1 MSAQMKRHERLSI
14 IFAVSEAAPYAKTG
28 GLADVAGALPRALA
42 KLDVEV
48 AVILPRYRGERAGAV
63 GHCVT
68 ERLTVPFAFGTKTV
82 AIYADE
88 HKGVPFYFVDAP
100 EYFDRPGIYGPN
112 PDEEY
117 PDNVERYA
125 FFSRAVIEW
134 ARQRERPPDLFHCND
149 WQTGFIP
156 LYLQTAYG
164 AEPFFERTRTL
175 FTIHNIGYQGLF
187 SPTLLA
193 RFGLPPEVYRTEGGI
208 EFYGSASAMKAG
220 IVFATAIS
228 TVSPK
233 YAQEIQTPEY
243 GQGLDGLLRA
253 RAARLVGI
261 LNGVDYEEW
270 NPATDPF
277 IAANYS
283 VEAPE
288 GKRLCKADLLR
299 TLGLPEDLDRPV
311 IGSVSRLVAQKGFDL
326 VREAAEGL
334 LHTGIAYVLLGSGDR
349 ELEEFFRDWQRAH
362 PDRVGVYLGFHNELA
377 HKIEAGADMFLM
389 PSRYEPCGLN
399 QIYSLKYGTVP
410 IVRATGGL
418 DDTIQ
423 PFDPTTRSGNGF
435 KFFEYRADRLLAA
448 VREALRVYADPSL
461 WRACMENGMRA
472 DFSWERSALQYR
484 ELYERVIA
492 GAGPFG
498 EPA

>member
-1 MSAQMKRHERLSI
+1 MRERLQV
-14 IFAVSEAAPYAKTG
+14 IFAASEATPYAKTG

-42 KLDVEV
+42 KLGVEV
-48 AVILPRYRGERAGAV
+48 KVILPRYRGERAGAV
-63 GHCVT
+63 GRCVD
-68 ERLTVPFAFGTKTV
+68 ERVDVPFAFGTKTV

-88 HKGVPFYFVDAP
+88 HRGVSFYFVDAP

-112 PDEEY
+112 PNEEY

-134 ARQRERPPDLFHCND
+134 ARRLNPPPDLIHCND

-156 LYLQTAYG
+156 LYL
-164 AEPFFERTRTL
+164 RTTYREDPHFQRTKTL

-187 SPTLLA
+187 SPMLLE
-193 RFGLPPEVYRTEGGI
+193 RFGLSPEIYRTEGGI
-208 EFYGSASAMKAG
+208 EFYGQASAMKAG
-220 IVFATAIS
+220 IVFSTAIS
-228 TVSPK
+228 TVSRK
-233 YAQEIQTPEY
+233 YAEEIQTPEY
-243 GQGLDGLLRA
+243 GYGLDGLLRA
-253 RAARLVGI
+253 HAARLVGI

-277 IAANYS
+277 IAARYS
-283 VEAPE
+283 MEDLR

-299 TLGLPEDLDRPV
+299 TMGLPEDLERPV
-311 IGSVSRLVAQKGFDL
+311 IGSISRLVAQKGFDL
-326 VREAAEGL
+326 VREAANGL
-334 LHTGIAYVLLGSGDR
+334 LRAGVVYVLLGSGAR
-349 ELEEFFRDWQRAH
+349 ELEEFFREWQRAH
-362 PDRVGVYLGFHNELA
+362 PDRVGVYVGFHNELA

-418 DDTIQ
+418 DDTIE
-423 PFDPTTRSGNGF
+423 PFDPATRSGNGF
-435 KFFEYRADRLLAA
+435 KFVEYRADHLLAA
-448 VREALRVYADPSL
+448 VERALQVYADPSL

-472 DFSWERSALQYR
+472 DFSWDRSAAQYR
-484 ELYERVIA
+484 ELYERVIR
-492 GAGPFG
+492 GDGPFG

>member
-1 MSAQMKRHERLSI
+1 MRERQHV
-14 IFAVSEAAPYAKTG
+14 IFAISEAAPYAKTG

-48 AVILPRYRGERAGAV
+48 KVILPRYRGERAGAV
-63 GHCVT
+63 GRCVD
-68 ERLTVPFAFGTKTV
+68 ERVDVPFAFGTKV
-82 AIYADE
+82 AAIYADE
-88 HKGVPFYFVDAP
+88 YKGVPFYFVDAP
-100 EYFDRPGIYGPN
+100 EYFERPGIYGPN
-112 PDEEY
+112 PNEEY

-134 ARQRERPPDLFHCND
+134 ARRLDPPPHLIHCND

-156 LYLQTAYG
+156 LYLRTAYRE
-164 AEPFFERTRTL
+164 EPRLQRTKTL

-187 SPTLLA
+187 SPTLLE
-193 RFGLPPEVYRTEGGI
+193 RFGLSPEVYRTEGGI
-208 EFYGSASAMKAG
+208 EFYGQASAMKAG

-228 TVSPK
+228 TVSRK
-233 YAQEIQTPEY
+233 YAEEIQTPEY
-243 GQGLDGLLRA
+243 GYGLDGLLRA
-253 RAARLVGI
+253 RAMRLVGI

-277 IAANYS
+277 IVAPYS
-283 VEAPE
+283 LEDMS

-299 TLGLPEDLDRPV
+299 TMGLPEDLERPV
-311 IGSVSRLVAQKGFDL
+311 IGSISRLVAQKGFDL
-326 VREAAEGL
+326 VREAADGL
-334 LHTGIAYVLLGSGDR
+334 LRAGVVYVLLGSGAR

-362 PDRVGVYLGFHNELA
+362 PDRIGVYLGFHNELA

-418 DDTIQ
+418 DDTIE

-435 KFFEYRADRLLAA
+435 KFVEYRADHLLAA
-448 VREALRVYADPSL
+448 LERALEIYADPPL

-472 DFSWERSALQYR
+472 DFSWDRSAAQYR
-484 ELYERVIA
+484 ELYERVIRCE
-492 GAGPFG
+492 GPFG
-498 EPA
+498 EPT

>member
-1 MSAQMKRHERLSI
+1 MVRARLYVL
-14 IFAVSEAAPYAKTG
+14 FAASEAAPYAKTG
-28 GLADVAGALPRALA
+28 GLADVVGALPRALA
-42 KLDVEV
+42 RWDVE
-48 AVILPRYRGERAGAV
+48 ASVILPRYRGERAGVV
-63 GHCVT
+63 GRCVHDH
-68 ERLTVPFAFGTKTV
+68 LAVPFAFGAKPV

-88 HKGVPFYFVDAP
+88 YKGVTFYFVDAP
-100 EYFDRPGIYGPN
+100 EYFDRPGIYGPT
-112 PDEEY
+112 PGEEY
-117 PDNVERYA
+117 PDNAERYA
-125 FFSRAVIEW
+125 FFSRAAIEW
-134 ARQRERPPDLFHCND
+134 ARHLGRPPDLFHCHD

-156 LYLQTAYG
+156 LYLRTVYRG
-164 AEPFFERTRTL
+164 DPFFRQTKTL

-187 SPTLLA
+187 SPALLE
-193 RFGLPPEVYRTEGGI
+193 RFGMSPEVYRTEGGI
-208 EFYGSASAMKAG
+208 EFYGSASALKAG

-228 TVSPK
+228 TVSRK
-233 YAQEIQTPEY
+233 YAEEIQTPEY
-243 GQGLDGLLRA
+243 GHGLDGLLRA
-253 RAARLVGI
+253 HAARLVGI

-283 VEAPE
+283 VEDLE

-299 TLGLPEDLDRPV
+299 TMGLSEDLDRPV
-311 IGSVSRLVAQKGFDL
+311 IGSISRLVAQKGFDL
-326 VREAAEGL
+326 VREAAEAL
-334 LHTGIAYVLLGSGDR
+334 LSMGIVYVLLGSGAR
-349 ELEEFFRDWQRAH
+349 ELEEFFRAWQRAH

-435 KFFEYRADRLLAA
+435 KFTEYRADHMVAA
-448 VREALRVYADPSL
+448 VQQAVQVYADPML
-461 WRACMENGMRA
+461 WRTCMENGMRA
-472 DFSWERSALQYR
+472 DFSWDRSAARYR

-492 GAGPFG
+492 GEGPFR

>member
-1 MSAQMKRHERLSI
+1 MRERLHV

-63 GHCVT
+63 GRCVS
-68 ERLTVPFAFGTKTV
+68 ERVDVPFAFGTKGA

-112 PDEEY
+112 PSEEY

-134 ARQRERPPDLFHCND
+134 ARRLDRPPDLIHCND

-156 LYLQTAYG
+156 LYLRTTYRE
-164 AEPFFERTRTL
+164 EPRLQRTKTL

-187 SPTLLA
+187 SPMLLE
-193 RFGLPPEVYRTEGGI
+193 RFGLSPEVYRTEGGI
-208 EFYGSASAMKAG
+208 EFYGHASAMKAG

-228 TVSPK
+228 TVSRK
-233 YAQEIQTPEY
+233 YAEEIQTPEY
-243 GQGLDGLLRA
+243 GHGLDGLLRA
-253 RAARLVGI
+253 RASRLVGI

-277 IAANYS
+277 IVARYGLGDMR
-283 VEAPE
+283 

-299 TLGLPEDLDRPV
+299 TMGLPEDLERPV
-311 IGSVSRLVAQKGFDL
+311 IGSIARLVAQKGFDL
-326 VREAAEGL
+326 VREAADGL
-334 LHTGIAYVLLGSGDR
+334 LRAGVVYVLLGSGAR

-418 DDTIQ
+418 DDTIE
-423 PFDPTTRSGNGF
+423 PFDPATRSGNGF
-435 KFFEYRADRLLAA
+435 KFVEYRADHLLAA
-448 VREALRVYADPSL
+448 VERALTVYADPSL

-472 DFSWERSALQYR
+472 DFSWDRSAAQYR
-484 ELYERVIA
+484 ELYERVIRGDA
-492 GAGPFG
+492 PFG